1 MNNSLHG
8 FVVSCFVLLVVKHC
22 FELKCT
28 FVPVTCNTPLISGI
42 HKHALCLIDPVASV
56 KTGKVAF
63 LLSSM
68 RCTVFTKCLSEFPT
82 YNVQEVNLE
91 K

>member
-1 MNNSLHG
+1 MLCA
-8 FVVSCFVLLVVKHC
+8 SCGEAC

-82 YNVQEVNLE
+82 YNVQVVNLE
-91 K
+91 KWLKIIECYYSL